1 MFKTKTDGDKL
12 AALES
17 ELATKRKAHD
27 LAVSNFTETR
37 TKADKL
43 ADLVAHAALSGDF
56 DLQNLESELDAAE
69 RRARAFAS
77 ARNQVGAEIR
87 ELEARL
93 DLERTRGNRDA
104 TASHLESI
112 ADQIAAVVAELRPGM
127 AKLQAA
133 MESAAFPDLLASAD
147 LNLVRIFPHNV
158 ALGCGAIAS
167 GDPELWIST
176 IRAFAQE
183 VRDGRRS
190 FALGETAAQIA
201 TARAA
206 SDNTV
211 WTAIAAGT
219 RRLLKTA

>member
-1 MFKTKTDGDKL
+1 MFTSKSKTAIDQ
-12 AALES
+12 LET
-17 ELATKRKAHD
+17 ELTAKRDAHEK
-27 LAVSNFTETR
+27 AVSNFAETR
-37 TKADKL
+37 DKADRL

-87 ELEARL
+87 ELEQRL
-93 DLERTRGNRDA
+93 DHEKNRGQRE
-104 TASHLESI
+104 TAARHLEGI
-112 ADQIAAVVAELRPGM
+112 ADQIDAVVTELRPGM
-127 AKLQAA
+127 AKLQSS
-133 MESAAFPDLLASAD
+133 MEAVGFPDLLAFAD
-147 LNLVRIFPHNV
+147 LNLARIFPHNV
-158 ALGCGAIAS
+158 FLGAGAIAS
-167 GDPELWIST
+167 GDPELWVET
-176 IRAFAQE
+176 IRRYAAEIRSGQ
-183 VRDGRRS
+183 RS
-190 FALGETAAQIA
+190 FELGPTATEIA